1 MAPLKFEEHIKEK
14 LDKREIQPS
23 LRAWDEIASKL
34 NTQPRKRQK
43 NLVWYAVAASFI
55 GILVV
60 SLFYFNNNGTFNEV
74 APALVDSE
82 NKEVPQTNSRTV
94 QEEAPNNAIVVSSE
108 KGNEKETFPAA
119 ALEGDVKSPKGT
131 ELLIGEE
138 LNSGNEK
145 IVASTDAE
153 EVLNAKIA
161 EVIAIVDQLNS
172 SNHAV
177 TDNEIDSLLRQ
188 AQRDIL
194 RDKLLGEEKTVSAIA
209 LLSEVEDELDM
220 SFRDQIFES
229 LKNGYFKVRTA
240 VADRNK

>member
-23 LRAWDEIASKL
+23 PRAWDEIASKL
-34 NTQPRKRQK
+34 NTQPQKRQK

-74 APALVDSE
+74 SPEVVDSE

-94 QEEAPNNAIVVSSE
+94 QEEASNNAIVVSSE

-119 ALEGDVKSPKGT
+119 ALKGDVKSPKGT

-153 EVLNAKIA
+153 EILNAKIA

-194 RDKLLGEEKTVSAIA
+194 RDKLLGEEKTVSAMA

>member
-23 LRAWDEIASKL
+23 PRAWDEIASKL

-55 GILVV
+55 GILVI
-60 SLFYFNNNGTFNEV
+60 SLFYFNSDSAFNEV
-74 APALVDSE
+74 SPQVTGIEKEEVLKTNSGTTQNETPNKTVFVASEKE
-82 NKEVPQTNSRTV
+82 NK
-94 QEEAPNNAIVVSSE
+94 
-108 KGNEKETFPAA
+108 KETLPTAV
-119 ALEGDVKSPKGT
+119 ALKEDVKSPKST
-131 ELLIGEE
+131 ELQIGEAFI
-138 LNSGNEK
+138 GNENVV
-145 IVASTDAE
+145 VATDAE
-153 EVLNAKIA
+153 EVLNSKIA

-172 SNHAV
+172 DNHSV

-188 AQRDIL
+188 AQRDLL
-194 RDKLLGEEKTVSAIA
+194 RDKLFVADKTVSAMA
-209 LLSEVEDELDM
+209 LLAEVEDELDI
-220 SFRDQIFES
+220 SFRDQILES

>member
-23 LRAWDEIASKL
+23 SRAWDEIASKL
-34 NTQPRKRQK
+34 NTHPEKKQR

-55 GILVV
+55 GIFII
-60 SLFYFNNNGTFNEV
+60 SLFYFVNDKDFNETAPQV
-74 APALVDSE
+74 ADTE
-82 NKEVPQTNSRTV
+82 NKDEVQTIQPTQKESPTNVS
-94 QEEAPNNAIVVSSE
+94 VVSS
-108 KGNEKETFPAA
+108 KKKNQ
-119 ALEGDVKSPKGT
+119 T
-131 ELLIGEE
+131 EIFSAEVAQKKE
-138 LNSGNEK
+138 LNDPKTKGLITSEEINTINDK
-145 IVASTDAE
+145 IVASGTSDEAI
-153 EVLNAKIA
+153 NSKIA
-161 EVIAIVDQLNS
+161 EVIARVDQMNS
-172 SNHAV
+172 NNHVV

-194 RDKLLGEEKTVSAIA
+194 QDKLFREKYPVSAMA

>member
-23 LRAWDEIASKL
+23 PRAWDEIASKL
-34 NTQPRKRQK
+34 NTQPQKRQK

-74 APALVDSE
+74 SPEVVDSE

-94 QEEAPNNAIVVSSE
+94 QEEASNNAIVVSSE

-119 ALEGDVKSPKGT
+119 ALKGDVKSPKGT

-153 EVLNAKIA
+153 EILNAKIA